1 MSSALCL
8 VFSWRVT
15 NHLKCLRSIKFHYE
29 GVISVNFAFIQL
41 DPSTVWLREEAPG
54 HRAFFPTPDL
64 SRFHLNSDVTRAVV
78 EGCPL
83 PDIERNSVGRVMSLS
98 TAPGPSTALNTGGA
112 RTIGRPVSTVSRR
125 VQTVNV
131 KVVKATMKTAI
142 GGKAEFTPQTQT
154 FVDVTESTA
163 NVIYITTAVQRKWGS
178 QYVLVTSDGLQI
190 EDGSGTQGM

>member
-1 MSSALCL
+1 MYTHICL
-8 VFSWRVT
+8 TQSHDVYYVYT
-15 NHLKCLRSIKFHYE
+15 LL
-29 GVISVNFAFIQL
+29 QL
-41 DPSTVWLREEAPG
+41 DPGTVWLREEAPG

-64 SRFHLNSDVTRAVV
+64 TRFNLNYDVTRAIV

-83 PDIERNSVGRVMSLS
+83 PDIERIAAGRVMSLS
-98 TAPGPSTALNTGGA
+98 TAPGPSSASIGGA
-112 RTIGRPVSTVSRR
+112 RMTSRPVSAVSRR

-131 KVVKATMKTAI
+131 KVVKATMKTGN